1 MGEIWT
7 LQGIVGGRLNRYLP
21 RRRRYLT
28 QGREVGSAILPRSH
42 DGRLYHV
49 TLNYMLKRTMRLRLI
64 ENSPPN
70 ETARSDECIDKP
82 SVCLLLSLP
91 AFISRA
97 HCVSKARC
105 VVAIKFQHYL
115 PRLLSPNA
123 HLPSLRLGMCYA
135 VLLLQSPSQAHTAHL
150 ISHARFCFHASDAA
164 DEWKMGQLGL
174 SPNFMVSL
182 GENLL
187 SPLLLGCSR
196 CECIRQ
202 QSHTMLKQMNLPS
215 L

>member
-64 ENSPPN
+64 EKSPPN
-70 ETARSDECIDKP
+70 ETVRNEECIHKP
-82 SVCLLLSLP
+82 SVCLLLPLACICFHVFTAQAKRGSWLR
-91 AFISRA
+91 SQSQ
-97 HCVSKARC
+97 HCLA
-105 VVAIKFQHYL
+105 
-115 PRLLSPNA
+115 RLLSPNA
-123 HLPSLRLGMCYA
+123 HLPSLRPGMCYA
-135 VLLLQSPSQAHTAHL
+135 VQFLQSPSQAHTAHL

-196 CECIRQ
+196 CECIR
-202 QSHTMLKQMNLPS
+202 
-215 L
+215 